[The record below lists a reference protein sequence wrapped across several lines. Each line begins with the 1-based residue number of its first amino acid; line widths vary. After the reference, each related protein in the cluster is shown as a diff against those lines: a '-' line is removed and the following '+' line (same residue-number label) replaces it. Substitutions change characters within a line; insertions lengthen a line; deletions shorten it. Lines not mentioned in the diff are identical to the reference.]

1 MDAAAAG
8 PDPEIGPRCN
18 VQNFDRFF
26 EGLAAFTA
34 VAFPAAMVNS
44 GLKYM
49 QKQIQLAFMRRLTH
63 HLHER
68 YCANRAYYAASVLG
82 GDPPFQTPFLNK
94 AIFLSKWKIGVL
106 RTTHVAYFKQRSRPT
121 DPISSDRDPIPCTST
136 VFLRDAANLSLEQR
150 WRAFYAMWPQM
161 PYKAF
166 GFTTAG
172 MEAMMTMQE
181 LPLVAAPP

>member
-1 MDAAAAG
+1 MVSAAMQCTPHKKISESLRHAIVKAHYPAQPLGIWSAHDCMRGATAAAG
-8 PDPEIGPRCN
+8 PGLKIGPCCN

-82 GDPPFQTPFLNK
+82 GDPN
-94 AIFLSKWKIGVL
+94 V
-106 RTTHVAYFKQRSRPT
+106 
-121 DPISSDRDPIPCTST
+121 
-136 VFLRDAANLSLEQR
+136 
-150 WRAFYAMWPQM
+150 
-161 PYKAF
+161 
-166 GFTTAG
+166 
-172 MEAMMTMQE
+172 E
-181 LPLVAAPP
+181 LFF